1 MNINWL
7 SSKHVRPFLHVCE
20 FFNSFI
26 PYSEELQGEIELWTF
41 SWRTVILLM
50 VQAWIFFFFNLE
62 DSDKILQNATV
73 NIDFLITVL
82 IHVFCA

>member
-1 MNINWL
+1 MDLQLANGY
-7 SSKHVRPFLHVCE
+7 SSDGAGLD
-20 FFNSFI
+20 
-26 PYSEELQGEIELWTF
+26 
-41 SWRTVILLM
+41 
-50 VQAWIFFFFNLE
+50 FFFFNLE